1 MKPNK
6 QSVNIKYIF
15 KYLDKL
21 LFKQII
27 IGLMFAALLFIMI
40 FSHKSNERISVK
52 IGDLAPEDIISPI
65 EIVDIVTTE
74 EKKQEARDSVEKRFI
89 IDSYIQVK
97 ATDEIK
103 TFFILL
109 NELIQTDSELT
120 KKDHEELI
128 SQSDVKLKEEYVKLL
143 LKSNSDTLVK
153 LENYILTII
162 NNVMTTG
169 ISSDE
174 LDIEKNNAIDSF
186 NKFKD
191 LPNNIREV
199 GSNIIELKLTYNE
212 IEDVETTKEKREEAA
227 SKINDIMYKEGQIIV
242 KKGEKISLKTIK
254 LIEESGLLKD
264 DKKTDYKLIIGTIIL
279 ILVFIIIISTYLYIL
294 DRNILSNIKLL
305 VLLSII
311 ILLIFGISKGLS
323 FLSPFI
329 IPVATGAMLISI
341 LINTRLAVLVNLFA
355 AILIGFITGND
366 INAITLYVVG
376 GTVAAL
382 GVIKPNQRYNILY
395 TGFIVS
401 FVNVLII
408 ISFGLIGNTGTKTIF
423 NGCFYGVINGI
434 LSSILTIG
442 TLPIWEGSFG
452 IVTQFKLLELSNAN
466 HPLLKE
472 LLHKAPGTY
481 HHSIIVGNLSESAA
495 EAIGANSLLA
505 RVGAYFH
512 DVGKIKKPYFFKEN
526 QYNGKNPHDKI
537 KPSLSTFIIIN
548 HVKNGVELAKKHK
561 LPIVIE
567 NIIREHHG
575 TTLVKYFYAKSISET
590 DSEKENEE
598 NYRYQGPKPQ
608 SKEAAIIML
617 ADSVE
622 AAVRAMQDSTKG
634 KIEGLVRKIIKDKL
648 YDGQLDECNLTL
660 KDLDSIAKAFVSI
673 LIGIFHERIEYPN
686 LNEEELKG
694 AN

>member
-1 MKPNK
+1 MTPNK
-6 QSVNIKYIF
+6 QSVNKKNIL

-21 LFKQII
+21 LVKQII
-27 IGLMFAALLFIMI
+27 IGLMFATLLFIMI
-40 FSHKSNERISVK
+40 FSHKSNEKISVK
-52 IGDLAPEDIISPI
+52 IGDLAPEDIIAPS
-65 EIVDIVTTE
+65 EIVDEVTTK
-74 EKKQEARDSVEKRFI
+74 EKKEEARDSVEKRFI

-109 NELIQTDSELT
+109 NELIQADSELT
-120 KKDHEELI
+120 KIEYEEL
-128 SQSDVKLKEEYVKLL
+128 QSNLKLNEEDVKLL
-143 LKSNSDTLVK
+143 LRSNPDSLVK

-169 ISSDE
+169 ISKDE

-191 LPNNIREV
+191 LSNSIRVV
-199 GSNIIELKLTYNE
+199 GGKIINLKLTYNE

-227 SKINDIMYKEGQIIV
+227 SKVNDILYKEGQIIV
-242 KKGEKISLKTIK
+242 KKGEKINLRTIR
-254 LIEESGLLKD
+254 LIEKTGLLKD
-264 DKKTDYKLIIGTIIL
+264 DKKTDYYLIIGTILFIL
-279 ILVFIIIISTYLYIL
+279 IFITIISTYLYIL
-294 DRNILSNIKLL
+294 DKDILNNIKLL
-305 VLLSII
+305 
-311 ILLIFGISKGLS
+311 ILLAIVILLMLAISKGLS

-341 LINTRLAVLVNLFA
+341 LINTRLAVLVNLFI

-382 GVIKPNQRYNILY
+382 GVVKPNQRYNILY
-395 TGFIVS
+395 TGLIVS
-401 FVNVLII
+401 CVNVLII
-408 ISFGLIGNTGTKTIF
+408 IAFGLIGNTEIKTIF
-423 NGCFYGVINGI
+423 NGCFYGVLNGI

-466 HPLLKE
+466 HPLLRE
-472 LLHKAPGTY
+472 LLHKTPGTY

-505 RVGAYFH
+505 RVGAYYH
-512 DVGKIKKPYFFKEN
+512 DVGKINKPYFFKEN

-548 HVKNGVELAKKHK
+548 HVKNGVELAKKHR
-561 LPIVIE
+561 LPEVIE

-575 TTLVKYFYAKSISET
+575 TTLVKYFYVKSISET